1 MAQEQHRH
9 PVAGIGASRLLAVAL
24 VLALAAALCCSLWL
38 IVRHGQ
44 ERSGAGAVESPAF
57 PQVAYAG
64 SLPPSGRFRAE
75 LSYTCYGAP
84 RGGEVSSSVL
94 WDDAWFFSDARSYN
108 HELARASIVLAT
120 LAYSESSYYQGG
132 SDTPPY
138 MEDALAELGFTEV
151 DTSSY
156 RYRSEVVDELIDVVT
171 QESDG
176 VAYTIARKG
185 LGAAAPDRDDAP
197 RELIMVSVR
206 GSYGSEWLS
215 NFNLRPGVADDAAE
229 LLAGER
235 ARDHSGYQ
243 RAAMDIL
250 ADLDPLIRDAREA
263 GHDVSILLCGHS
275 RGGAVA
281 GLLAAMLDDR
291 AAEGGGDGMCAVD
304 PADIYAYTFASPRT
318 TASDRGN
325 DARYGN
331 IFNIVNPADMVG
343 RVPLEAWGYT
353 RYGVDLELPA
363 VDDEGFDALHAR
375 MDEEFLRLTG
385 ERSSYDPAAK
395 LAIDAVVDEL
405 GRTVPTVDEL
415 MTPGGIA
422 SVAAACA
429 LRINPAT
436 ILLGHYP
443 SVYIAWME
451 ALPTL

>member
-1 MAQEQHRH
+1 MVRAQQRYHI
-9 PVAGIGASRLLAVAL
+9 AGTGARRFLAVAL
-24 VLALAAALCCSLWL
+24 VLALAAALCFSLWL
-38 IVRHGQ
+38 LVRHGQ
-44 ERSGAGAVESPAF
+44 EQSGAGAVEAPAF

-64 SLPPSGRFRAE
+64 SLPASGRFRAD
-75 LSYTCYGAP
+75 LAYTCYGAP
-84 RGGEVSSSVL
+84 GDGEVSSSVL
-94 WDDAWFFSDARSYN
+94 WDDAWFFADSRTYN
-108 HELARASIVLAT
+108 HELARASIVLAA

-132 SDTPPY
+132 SNTPPY
-138 MEDALAELGFTEV
+138 MENALAELGFTEV

-156 RYRSEVVDELIDVVT
+156 RYRSEVVDELLDVVT
-171 QESDG
+171 QDSDG

-185 LGAAAPDRDDAP
+185 LAAPQPDQDTAP

-215 NFNLRPGVADDAAE
+215 NFNLGAGDADDAAA

-235 ARDHSGYQ
+235 AHDHSGYQ
-243 RAAMDIL
+243 LAAMDIL
-250 ADLDPLIRDAREA
+250 EDLDPMIRDARSA
-263 GHDVSILLCGHS
+263 GHEVSVLLCGHS

-291 AAEGGGDGMCAVD
+291 AAEGTAPEACTVD

-318 TASDRGN
+318 TASGRGN

-363 VDDEGFDALHAR
+363 VDDEGFAGLHAR
-375 MDEEFLRLTG
+375 MDEEFLQLTG
-385 ERSSYDPAAK
+385 EHSSYDPASK

-415 MTPGGIA
+415 MTPGGVA